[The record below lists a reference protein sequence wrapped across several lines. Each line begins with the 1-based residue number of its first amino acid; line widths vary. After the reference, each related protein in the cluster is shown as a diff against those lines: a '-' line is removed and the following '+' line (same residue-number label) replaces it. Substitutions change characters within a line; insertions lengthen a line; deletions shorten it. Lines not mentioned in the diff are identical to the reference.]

1 MAPEQPVGRPA
12 GPAGRSPLGAPR
24 RRLRW
29 LFGVIVVM
37 ILLTAGWPLIN
48 STVVGRHNLSP
59 GAMLTVGPG
68 KPDAAQ
74 ITVGRGWSVLTAESN
89 PRFGFSLRH
98 GAVRMTVDY
107 VALANAAQ
115 ARQLWA
121 GLRRL
126 LRVTEPGLHLSAP
139 VAVVSAHGHPGLVG
153 KLTGARRVGTA
164 AIFTD
169 PSRKFAIEMV
179 MLAPRS
185 AGLAVFLPGR
195 QIIRSVRLLTGGGS

>member
-1 MAPEQPVGRPA
+1 M
-12 GPAGRSPLGAPR
+12 
-24 RRLRW
+24 
-29 LFGVIVVM
+29 VV
-37 ILLTAGWPLIN
+37 LK
-48 STVVGRHNLSP
+48 HNLSP

-98 GAVRMTVDY
+98 GPVRMTVDY
-107 VALANAAQ
+107 VGLANAAQ
-115 ARQLWA
+115 ARQLWKRS
-121 GLRRL
+121 LRQL
-126 LRVTEPGLHLSAP
+126 LQVTEPGLHLSAP
-139 VAVVSAHGHPGLVG
+139 VAVVSAHGHPGQVG
-153 KLTGARRVGTA
+153 TLTGAHRAVGTA
-164 AIFTD
+164 TIFAD